1 MTNKLTEKDVV
12 WVVNEYH
19 EVGVLINGQA
29 FFMYK
34 GESIEY
40 KSRPGEP
47 SMLKLRKV
55 GKRECGE
62 TYMSPDPEPYEDREW
77 FDLAMPEETFD

>member
-12 WVVNEYH
+12 WVVNEYN

-40 KSRPGEP
+40 KRLLPDSATK
-47 SMLKLRKV
+47 LKLRKV

-62 TYMSPDPEPYEDREW
+62 TYVSPDPEPYNDREW
-77 FDLAMPEETFD
+77 FEIQLEDDFT